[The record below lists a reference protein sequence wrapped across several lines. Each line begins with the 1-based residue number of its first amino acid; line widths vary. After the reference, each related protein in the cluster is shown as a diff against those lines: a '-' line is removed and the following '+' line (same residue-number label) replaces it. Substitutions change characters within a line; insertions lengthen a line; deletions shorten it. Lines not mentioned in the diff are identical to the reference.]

1 MLFSVCQGL
10 RGRTAF
16 DKSQMTEKRVSMC
29 VLEIEPW
36 APQILGRSSTRRH
49 MPKSIL
55 NFKCGPG
62 HNLVGAGFID

>member
-10 RGRTAF
+10 RERIAF
-16 DKSQMTEKRVSMC
+16 DKCHITEKHVSMC

-36 APQILGRSSTRRH
+36 APQILGLYSTRRQ

-55 NFKCGPG
+55 ILSVDWVTIWLG
-62 HNLVGAGFID
+62 LDL

>member
-1 MLFSVCQGL
+1 MLFSVCQSL

-16 DKSQMTEKRVSMC
+16 DKSHITEKRVSMC

-36 APQILGRSSTRRH
+36 APQILDLFSTRKQ

-55 NFKCGPG
+55 ILSVDWVTIWLDLG
-62 HNLVGAGFID
+62 L